1 MKQFFEAFNVAFP
14 PTPTTSLRAECS
26 KSKRSGDFEHAAKQS
41 AAEDQ
46 ERFWKSILPGLSY
59 LALRQRITS
68 LRFLNTASL
77 LQKPALAMTWG
88 LGLFFLFNTPA
99 FAQKKKGRDYLVTI
113 STRFGDMKLVLFDET
128 PQHKQ
133 NFLNLTKKKFYNDLL
148 FHRVIEGFMIQGGDP
163 NSKGAPDNIQL
174 GNGDVGYR
182 IPAEIR
188 PDLFHRKG
196 ALAAARDN
204 NPEKASSGCQFYIVQ
219 GKIWDDEGLAKQMA
233 RSGRTF
239 TDEQKRVYKTVGGS
253 PHLDGNYTVFGQ
265 TIAGLAVIDSVARQP
280 RNAYDRP
287 LRDVTMRV
295 TAERMRKKK
304 ITRKYGY
311 VFE

>member
-1 MKQFFEAFNVAFP
+1 MKLNFTTFAMAVVGAILWAKP
-14 PTPTTSLRAECS
+14 PV
-26 KSKRSGDFEHAAKQS
+26 
-41 AAEDQ
+41 
-46 ERFWKSILPGLSY
+46 
-59 LALRQRITS
+59 
-68 LRFLNTASL
+68 
-77 LQKPALAMTWG
+77 
-88 LGLFFLFNTPA
+88 
-99 FAQKKKGRDYLVTI
+99 FAQKKKGRDYLVTV
-113 STRFGDMKLVLFDET
+113 STRFGDMKLVLFDQT

-148 FHRVIEGFMIQGGDP
+148 FHRVIEEFMIQGGDP
-163 NSKGAPDNIQL
+163 NSKGAPDNAQL

-182 IPAEIR
+182 VPAEIR
-188 PDLFHRKG
+188 PELFHRKG
-196 ALAAARDN
+196 ALSAARDN

-219 GKIWDDEGLAKQMA
+219 GKTYNDADLDRQMV

-239 TDEQKRVYKTVGGS
+239 TEQQKQAYKTVGGS
-253 PHLDGNYTVFGQ
+253 PHLDGGYTVFGQ
-265 TIAGLAVIDSVARQP
+265 TIAGLAVVDSIAKQP

-311 VFE
+311 QFE

>member
-1 MKQFFEAFNVAFP
+1 M
-14 PTPTTSLRAECS
+14 
-26 KSKRSGDFEHAAKQS
+26 
-41 AAEDQ
+41 
-46 ERFWKSILPGLSY
+46 
-59 LALRQRITS
+59 
-68 LRFLNTASL
+68 
-77 LQKPALAMTWG
+77 MWG
-88 LGLFFLFNTPA
+88 LGLCFLFNNPT
-99 FAQKKKGRDYLVTI
+99 FAQKKKTRDYLVTI
-113 STRFGDMKLVLFDET
+113 ATRFGDLKLVLFDQT

-148 FHRVIEGFMIQGGDP
+148 FHRVIEDFMIQGGDP
-163 NSKGAPDNIQL
+163 NSKGAPDQVQL

-182 IPAEIR
+182 VPAEIR
-188 PDLFHRKG
+188 SELFHRKG

-204 NPEKASSGCQFYIVQ
+204 NPEKASSGCQFYVVQ
-219 GKIWDDEGLAKQMA
+219 GKIYNETDLERQMA

-239 TDEQKRVYKTVGGS
+239 TDAQKQVYKTVGGS
-253 PHLDGNYTVFGQ
+253 PHLDGGYTVFGQ
-265 TIAGLAVIDSVARQP
+265 AIAGLAIVDSIAKQP

-311 VFE
+311 TFE